1 MCYSKNL
8 SLLSFIFGITA
19 SLSLIKFGNERS
31 KNTNTN
37 IVIGYFCMFVSI
49 MQFIEYIIWSDIE
62 CVNGYNKF
70 ASIIGPLFN
79 KMQPVIFYLL
89 AYNYIDS
96 NNALPNNIL
105 NIIITLYT
113 SYVIIQF
120 ISYIE
125 SGIMCT
131 TINDQGHLDWYWK
144 YDFNYVLYHLLM
156 LLVCVNYIDNVY
168 IATAIGLSYLLFV
181 MSIFYFNKNIGEIW
195 CLMITGIP
203 LVILLIQRIFD
214 ND

>member
-49 MQFIEYIIWSDIE
+49 MQFFEYIIWSDIE

-96 NNALPNNIL
+96 NNVLPK
-105 NIIITLYT
+105 T
-113 SYVIIQF
+113 
-120 ISYIE
+120 
-125 SGIMCT
+125 
-131 TINDQGHLDWYWK
+131 K
-144 YDFNYVLYHLLM
+144 YGGNSMF
-156 LLVCVNYIDNVY
+156 
-168 IATAIGLSYLLFV
+168 
-181 MSIFYFNKNIGEIW
+181 E
-195 CLMITGIP
+195 
-203 LVILLIQRIFD
+203 
-214 ND
+214 